1 MFGETKYIKTFAL
14 ATALSIA
21 ATAGLTKEV
30 RIAMGAS
37 GDGALQKAQRLFAA
51 KIEESTGGEYTGR
64 TFEGTLLNY
73 AELPQGVATGVV
85 DVGYWPAAYV
95 PGEFPVTN
103 YASNI
108 VATIVEPVAVG
119 GALSEFIFNCDSCIE
134 EFRRKNQVNT
144 GFAVVAPYIF
154 MTKEKV
160 NDVSDLKGMRVRG
173 FSAFNKLVGQWGGV
187 AVAVPVG
194 EVYQALAT
202 GHLEANIHLWDIIDT
217 YSLGDNVDYVY
228 DAPIGIYGGN
238 SMFNINRDFWMT
250 LSDQN
255 KRHFFNAAADSL
267 AYATVMYEANNRNLI
282 ASASELGVELLETPA
297 SIRDSINSFRDNNV
311 KEVIAA
317 AASDEKIPDSAE
329 LGATL
334 LALIDKWRGLAAGID
349 QTDPDA
355 VAALYRKELFDNINL
370 KTLE

>member
-1 MFGETKYIKTFAL
+1 MRAYGKFIAS
-14 ATALSIA
+14 AVVA
-21 ATAGLTKEV
+21 ATLVFSTQASSAKEV

-37 GDGALQKAQRLFAA
+37 GDGALQKAQRLFAQ

-64 TFEGTLLNY
+64 TFEGTLLSY

-85 DVGYWPAAYV
+85 EVGYWPAAYV

-108 VATIVEPVAVG
+108 VATIVDPVAVG
-119 GALSEFIFNCDSCIE
+119 GALSEFIFNCEPCIA
-134 EFRRKNQVNT
+134 EFRRKNQVVT

-154 MTKEKV
+154 MTKDPVE
-160 NDVSDLKGMRVRG
+160 DVSDLKGMRIRG
-173 FSAFNKLVGQWGGV
+173 FSAFNKLVGQWEGV

-217 YSLGDNVDYVY
+217 YSLGDNVNYVY
-228 DAPIGIYGGN
+228 DEPIGIYGGN
-238 SMFNINRDFWMT
+238 SMFNINRDFWMS
-250 LSDQN
+250 LSDEN

-267 AYATVMYEANNRNLI
+267 AYATVMYQENNRNII
-282 ASASELGVELLETPA
+282 ARAEALGVEEVETPA
-297 SIRDSINSFRDNNV
+297 SIVASIKNFRDNNI

-317 AASDEKIPDSAE
+317 GATDDNIPNAE
-329 LGATL
+329 DLGAEL
-334 LALIDKWRGLAAGID
+334 LALIEKWQGLAAGID

-355 VAALYRKELFDNINL
+355 VAALYRAELFDKVDL
-370 KTLE
+370 SALE